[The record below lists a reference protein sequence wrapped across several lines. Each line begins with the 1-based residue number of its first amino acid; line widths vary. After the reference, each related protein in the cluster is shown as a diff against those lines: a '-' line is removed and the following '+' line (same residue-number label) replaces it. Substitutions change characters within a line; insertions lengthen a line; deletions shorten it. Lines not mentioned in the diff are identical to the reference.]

1 MATYKKRG
9 FKPKNK
15 EEEAQLQEHDSTTA
29 EVFNTLDES
38 ASKTEEWVQKNQ
50 NYILGVI
57 GVIAVG
63 VLAYLGYH
71 QFIQNPK
78 EASAANEL
86 FYPQQYFDQALASE
100 TEKDSLFT
108 LALNG
113 AQGKYGFL
121 DIIEE
126 YSGTKAANLA
136 QYSAGMTYLNLK
148 QYDQAVAH
156 LEDFSSEDDIMGAM
170 AKGGIGDAF
179 SQLNQQEDAL
189 DYYEKAVAHS
199 DNEFTAPRF
208 LYKAGVVALE
218 LGEKSKA
225 LEYFERIK
233 VLTLLSDWRKT
244 KVWPQRIK
252 TYPFTIKTKSQ
263 TRRIFGLGLLFL
275 NGTVKLQKPFPKV
288 LKMPFWIVEHHLK
301 M

>member
-15 EEEAQLQEHDSTTA
+15 AEEAQQEEHDSTTA
-29 EVFNTLDES
+29 EVFNTLDQS
-38 ASKTEEWVQKNQ
+38 ASKTEAWVQKNQ

-57 GVIAVG
+57 GAVAIG
-63 VLAYLGYH
+63 VLAFLAYH
-71 QFIQNPK
+71 QFIQKPK

-100 TEKDSLFT
+100 TAKDSLFT

-113 AQGKYGFL
+113 AEGKYGFL

-136 QYSAGMTYLNLK
+136 EYSAGMTYLNLQ
-148 QYDQAVAH
+148 QYDEAISH
-156 LEDFSSEDDIMGAM
+156 LENFSSDDAIMGAM

-179 SQLNQQEDAL
+179 SQLNQPEDAL
-189 DYYEKAVAHS
+189 EYYEKAVAHS
-199 DNEFTAPRF
+199 DNEFTTPRF

-218 LGEKSKA
+218 MDQKEKA
-225 LEYFERIK
+225 LGYFERIK
-233 VLTLLSDWRKT
+233 EDYS
-244 KVWPQRIK
+244 
-252 TYPFTIKTKSQ
+252 KSPEG
-263 TRRIFGLGLLFL
+263 IGIDALIGLAQ
-275 NGTVKLQKPFPKV
+275 N
-288 LKMPFWIVEHHLK
+288 
-301 M
+301 

>member
-15 EEEAQLQEHDSTTA
+15 AEEAQQEEHDSTTA
-29 EVFNTLDES
+29 EVFNTLDQS
-38 ASKTEEWVQKNQ
+38 ASKTEAWVQKNQ

-57 GVIAVG
+57 GAVAIG
-63 VLAYLGYH
+63 VLAFLAYH
-71 QFIQNPK
+71 QFIQKPK

-100 TEKDSLFT
+100 TAKDSLFT

-113 AQGKYGFL
+113 AEGKYGFL

-136 QYSAGMTYLNLK
+136 EYSAGMTYLNLR
-148 QYDQAVAH
+148 QYDEAISH
-156 LEDFSSEDDIMGAM
+156 LENFSPDDAIMGAM

-179 SQLNQQEDAL
+179 SQLNQPEDAL
-189 DYYEKAVAHS
+189 EYYEKAVAHS
-199 DNEFTAPRF
+199 DNEFTTPRF

-218 LGEKSKA
+218 MEQKEKA
-225 LEYFERIK
+225 LGYFERIK
-233 VLTLLSDWRKT
+233 EDYS
-244 KVWPQRIK
+244 
-252 TYPFTIKTKSQ
+252 KSPEG
-263 TRRIFGLGLLFL
+263 IGIDALIGLAQ
-275 NGTVKLQKPFPKV
+275 N
-288 LKMPFWIVEHHLK
+288 
-301 M
+301 

>member
-15 EEEAQLQEHDSTTA
+15 EEEAQIEEHDSTTA

-38 ASKTEEWVQKNQ
+38 ASKTEAWVQQNQ

-57 GVIAVG
+57 GAVAIG

-71 QFIQNPK
+71 QFIQKPK
-78 EASAANEL
+78 EAAAANEL

-100 TEKDSLFT
+100 TERDSLFT

-113 AQGKYGFL
+113 AEGKYGFL

-136 QYSAGMTYLNLK
+136 EYSAGMTYLNLQ
-148 QYDQAVAH
+148 QYSEAIAH
-156 LEDFSSEDDIMGAM
+156 LENFSSDDDIMGAM

-179 SQLNQQEDAL
+179 SQLNQLDDAL
-189 DYYEKAVAHS
+189 GYYEKAIAHS

-208 LYKAGVVALE
+208 LYKAGILAME
-218 LGEKSKA
+218 MGQKDKA
-225 LEYFERIK
+225 KGYFERIK
-233 VLTLLSDWRKT
+233 EEYTD
-244 KVWPQRIK
+244 
-252 TYPFTIKTKSQ
+252 SQ
-263 TRRIFGLGLLFL
+263 EGNNIDALIGMAQ
-275 NGTVKLQKPFPKV
+275 N
-288 LKMPFWIVEHHLK
+288 
-301 M
+301 

>member
-15 EEEAQLQEHDSTTA
+15 EEEAKLEEHDSTTA
-29 EVFNTLDES
+29 EVFNTLDEG

-78 EASAANEL
+78 EAAAANEL

-156 LEDFSSEDDIMGAM
+156 LEDFSSDDDIMGAM

-179 SQLNQQEDAL
+179 SQLNQPEDAL
-189 DYYEKAVAHS
+189 DYYEKAIAHS

-208 LYKAGVVALE
+208 LHKAGVVALE

-225 LEYFERIK
+225 LGYFERIK
-233 VLTLLSDWRKT
+233 EE
-244 KVWPQRIK
+244 
-252 TYPFTIKTKSQ
+252 YPNSQ
-263 TRRIFGLGLLFL
+263 EANGVEALIGLAQ
-275 NGTVKLQKPFPKV
+275 N
-288 LKMPFWIVEHHLK
+288 
-301 M
+301 